1 MRTRSGSLSTADA
14 AAQLLPQ
21 EAHELFASGGRIVL
35 AFALGAVGASV
46 LRRRRLHWS
55 WAPFVLVL
63 ALLAEPVLGKSGSVV
78 ILAGAV
84 ATLRAR
90 RRHRDDLEA
99 GADLARAA
107 RARLTPLDAARK
119 IGARRA
125 DNAAE
130 PDPAAG
136 VMERL
141 RIRRETPAEPS
152 SPLILGR
159 DPRGRAVRLPF
170 EQGVGGHMLV
180 VGATGAGKTVTQTL
194 IAERAIEDGRAVI
207 VVDPKGDAGMRKR
220 LAAAAARSGRSL
232 IEWTPQGPC
241 SYNPY
246 GRGGE
251 TEIADRL
258 LAGERFTEPHYL
270 RQAQRYLGHAIRA
283 LRACRRDV
291 SLAAIVELLDP
302 QALELLLREADAG
315 PAAAGHAYLDSL
327 TPRQLRD
334 LTGIRDRLAILAESE
349 VGRWLAAGGEARGT
363 SRSFDLL
370 AACRSRSVVYF
381 RLEADSRPLLAAM
394 LGAAI
399 VQDLQSTVAAL
410 QGSPVPT
417 LAVIDEFSALGAR
430 HVTALFG
437 RARSAG
443 MSLLL
448 GTQEIADLRLPGNE
462 RALEQVLGN
471 LALLIAHR
479 QVVPESAEL
488 IGRLAGTRGC
498 WRVSWGGTRGTT
510 RHRSA
515 EPVLDPELLMA
526 LTPGEAVL
534 VGFGAGRVV
543 SQVRVRQGG
552 ESR

>member
-1 MRTRSGSLSTADA
+1 
-14 AAQLLPQ
+14 
-21 EAHELFASGGRIVL
+21 
-35 AFALGAVGASV
+35 
-46 LRRRRLHWS
+46 
-55 WAPFVLVL
+55 
-63 ALLAEPVLGKSGSVV
+63 
-78 ILAGAV
+78 
-84 ATLRAR
+84 
-90 RRHRDDLEA
+90 
-99 GADLARAA
+99 
-107 RARLTPLDAARK
+107 
-119 IGARRA
+119 
-125 DNAAE
+125 
-130 PDPAAG
+130 
-136 VMERL
+136 
-141 RIRRETPAEPS
+141 
-152 SPLILGR
+152 
-159 DPRGRAVRLPF
+159 
-170 EQGVGGHMLV
+170 MLV

-194 IAERAIEDGRAVI
+194 IAERAVEDGRAVI
-207 VVDPKGDAGMRKR
+207 VVDPKGDAGMRER

-246 GRGGE
+246 ARGGE

-283 LRACRRDV
+283 LRACRREV

-315 PAAAGHAYLDSL
+315 LAAAGHAYLDSL

-334 LTGIRDRLAILAESE
+334 LAGIRDRLAILAESE
-349 VGRWLAAGGEARGT
+349 VGRWLAAGGEACGT

-471 LALLIAHR
+471 LAAADR
-479 QVVPESAEL
+479 APA
-488 IGRLAGTRGC
+488 GRTGVGRADRAAGGHARLLAGELGRHAGHDAHTDPQSPCSTRSC
-498 WRVSWGGTRGTT
+498 SW
-510 RHRSA
+510 
-515 EPVLDPELLMA
+515 L
-526 LTPGEAVL
+526 
-534 VGFGAGRVV
+534 
-543 SQVRVRQGG
+543 
-552 ESR
+552 